1 MSSDDSDHP
10 LLSVVGLRKDYRSA
24 GRNQEVFSRLDM
36 HLCRGEVVALLGA
49 SGSGKTTLLN
59 LISGIDTPDAGRVL
73 IEGADL
79 HALGEPTRTLLR
91 RRLLGFVFQFFNL
104 IPTLTVAEN
113 IALPLEL
120 NGASAAQQQAT
131 SAQLLQQIGLSH
143 TAPCYPDT
151 LSGGEQQRVAIARA
165 LAHRPRLL
173 LADEPTGN
181 LDEQT
186 GDAIMAMLVD
196 LVRAQQTAML
206 LVTHS
211 ARLAARADRVLRLS
225 QGRLLQVEAVNPVD

>member
-1 MSSDDSDHP
+1 MSSDDPASP
-10 LLSVVGLRKDYRSA
+10 LLTVAGLCKDYRSA
-24 GRNQEVFSRLDM
+24 GRTQAVFSGLDM
-36 HLCRGEVVALLGA
+36 QLRGGEVVALLGV

-59 LISGIDTPDAGRVL
+59 LISGIDTPDAGRVS
-73 IEGADL
+73 IEGVDL
-79 HALGEPTRTLLR
+79 HAQGEPARTLLR
-91 RRLLGFVFQFFNL
+91 RRRMGFVFQFFNL

-120 NGASAAQQQAT
+120 NGIPAAQQQAV
-131 SAQLLQQIGLSH
+131 SAHLLQQIGLAH
-143 TAPCYPDT
+143 TAQRYPET

-165 LAHRPRLL
+165 LAHAPRLL

-186 GDAIMAMLVD
+186 GDTIMAMLID

-211 ARLAARADRVLRLS
+211 PRVAAQADRVLRLS
-225 QGRLLQVEAVNPVD
+225 QGRLRQFDRVDQVV

>member
-1 MSSDDSDHP
+1 M
-10 LLSVVGLRKDYRSA
+10 GLRKDYRSA

>member
-1 MSSDDSDHP
+1 MSSEHTARP
-10 LLSVVGLRKDYRSA
+10 LLTVAGLSKDYPGA
-24 GRNQEVFSRLDM
+24 GRNQEVFSGLDM
-36 HLCRGEVVALLGA
+36 QLYRGEVVALLGV

-59 LISGIDTPDAGRVL
+59 LISGMDTPAAGRVV

-79 HALGEPTRTLLR
+79 YAQGEPGRTLVR
-91 RRLLGFVFQFFNL
+91 RRLMGFVFQFFNL

-120 NGASAAQQQAT
+120 NGASAEQQQAA
-131 SAQLLQQIGLSH
+131 SDQLLQQIGLPH
-143 TAPCYPDT
+143 TAQRYPET

-165 LAHRPRLL
+165 LAHRPCLL

-181 LDEQT
+181 LDEHT
-186 GDAIMAMLVD
+186 GDAIMTMLVD

-211 ARLAARADRVLRLS
+211 SRVAARADRVLRLS
-225 QGRLLQVEAVNPVD
+225 QGRLEQVD

>member
-1 MSSDDSDHP
+1 MSSEVTPRP
-10 LLSVVGLRKDYRSA
+10 LLTVAGLSKGYPGP
-24 GRNQEVFSRLDM
+24 GRNQEVFSGLDM
-36 HLCRGEVVALLGA
+36 QLCGGEVVALLGV

-59 LISGIDTPDAGRVL
+59 LISGMDTPAAGRVL
-73 IEGADL
+73 IEGTDL
-79 HALGEPTRTLLR
+79 HSQGEPGRTLVR
-91 RRLLGFVFQFFNL
+91 RHLMGFVFQFFNL

-120 NGASAAQQQAT
+120 NGASVEQQRAA

-143 TAPCYPDT
+143 TAQRYPET

-186 GDAIMAMLVD
+186 GDAIMSMLVD

-211 ARLAARADRVLRLS
+211 SRVAARADRVLRLS
-225 QGRLLQVEAVNPVD
+225 QGRLEQVD